1 MDNQRLEKWR
11 AVLEERVKP
20 EILTLVLHRQV
31 FWRVRE
37 IAQSN
42 PDLPHSYF
50 IGFIQETYA
59 NSQAVGV
66 RRLVDPGR
74 QPVSLL
80 RLLNEIES
88 MCEQFTETWFIE
100 LWSPDGELAE
110 RQARSS
116 FREHFRGRTDDH
128 LDPQVVEND
137 KNSLSSS
144 VESVRAHV
152 DTSLAHMDK
161 SPSEIPTFADLHL
174 AIDAIVHVF
183 KKYYLLLTAASIL
196 LDKIPLDHN
205 WESIFTMPWMEAPGA
220 RWKREQR
227 IERQPGDLDG

>member
-1 MDNQRLEKWR
+1 MDNQRLEKWQ
-11 AVLEERVKP
+11 AVLEDRVKP

-42 PDLPHSYF
+42 PELPHSYF
-50 IGFIQETYA
+50 IGFLQETYA

-88 MCEQFTETWFIE
+88 MCEQFTETWFIG
-100 LWSPDGELAE
+100 LWVPDGELAE
-110 RQARSS
+110 RQARVT
-116 FREHFRGRTDDH
+116 FREHFRGNTDNH
-128 LDPQVVEND
+128 LDPQVVGED
-137 KNSLSSS
+137 KNSLSTS

-161 SPSEIPTFADLHL
+161 SPTDIPTFAELHS

-205 WESIFTMPWMEAPGA
+205 WETIFTLPWMEAPGA
-220 RWKREQR
+220 RWKREHG
-227 IERQPGDLDG
+227 IDHEG